1 MQQGG
6 MEPLLLETDVGP
18 ELVADKEAKEFRLG
32 ARQARL
38 LGQAA
43 LAVELARPQVLY
55 LSRYIIQNKN
65 EYYRLLREV
74 TVNGAWEPWV
84 MYMLSAVEETATW
97 TCEKIK
103 AIRDLLEETA
113 VFCRENL
120 PASVYSRE
128 LMDLIFAQP

>member
-1 MQQGG
+1 LQQGG

-32 ARQARL
+32 ASQVSL
-38 LGQAA
+38 LGEAA
-43 LAVELARPQVLY
+43 LAVEFARPQALY
-55 LSRYIIQNKN
+55 LSRYM
-65 EYYRLLREV
+65 LREV
-74 TVNGAWEPWV
+74 TVNGAWEPWA
-84 MYMLSAVEETATW
+84 MYMLSA
-97 TCEKIK
+97 

-120 PASVYSRE
+120 PESVYSRE